1 MATPTIL
8 VVDDEKINRDFVK
21 LVFKDS
27 GCKVLEASNGEEAL
41 EIIKKEKPDIVLL
54 DIIMPGML
62 GFEVCK
68 RIKRDPETADIP
80 VIIVTALGD
89 LDNKIKG
96 FESGADEYITKP
108 YEKNELLLRV
118 KNMLKVKKYHDL
130 LRDYSSIL
138 EREVIEKTKKLQE
151 AYKRL
156 DAAYLELIHRL
167 GRAAEYRDDETGE
180 HTKRVGKMC
189 ALMAEAL
196 DFDDHFRKNI
206 EYASPLHDL
215 GKIGIP
221 DNILL
226 KPGKLTKEEMEVIK
240 KHTIIGADI
249 LSGSDHPVIVMAE
262 TIALTHHERWDGKGY
277 PRGLKGEEIPIEGR
291 ICAIVDFFDACT
303 SERVYR
309 PAMDVETVVDMIKQ
323 EKGKHFDP
331 SLVDIFLENL
341 DKIVEMKFNLSK
353 THETEEE
360 KSSGGKEDA
369 KGL

>member
-1 MATPTIL
+1 
-8 VVDDEKINRDFVK
+8 
-21 LVFKDS
+21 
-27 GCKVLEASNGEEAL
+27 
-41 EIIKKEKPDIVLL
+41 
-54 DIIMPGML
+54 
-62 GFEVCK
+62 
-68 RIKRDPETADIP
+68 
-80 VIIVTALGD
+80 

-118 KNMLKVKKYHDL
+118 KNMLKVKRYHDL
-130 LRDYSSIL
+130 LRDYSNIL
-138 EREVIEKTKKLQE
+138 ENEVIEKTKKLQE
-151 AYKRL
+151 AYKKL

-189 ALMAEAL
+189 ALMAEAM
-196 DFDDHFRKNI
+196 DFEDTFKKNI

-226 KPGKLTKEEMEVIK
+226 KPGRLTKEEMEVIK

-249 LSGSDHPVIVMAE
+249 LSGSSHPIIAMAE

-309 PAMDVETVVDMIKQ
+309 PAMDVEKVVDIIKS

-331 SLVDIFLENL
+331 ELVEVFLENL
-341 DKIVEMKFNLSK
+341 DRFVETKFNFSK
-353 THETEEE
+353 IHQS
-360 KSSGGKEDA
+360 KRRHSGGEKDVES
-369 KGL
+369 L